1 MKILP
6 YACLFTLL
14 AGCIPYQEGRVGPLG
29 STVNATLYQQIADK
43 NVAANPGTALSPV
56 GTDGPLT
63 EQVIDGYRGVTG
75 DAQQVVQPIQINVG
89 N

>member
-6 YACLFTLL
+6 YACLFALL

-43 NVAANPGTALSPV
+43 NTAADPGTALSPV
-56 GTDGPLT
+56 GADGPLT
-63 EQVIDGYRGVTG
+63 EQVLDGYRGITG
-75 DAQQVVQPIQINVG
+75 DAQQVAQPIQINVG